1 MFIKFHDKKYPMEKF
16 DKRTRYEIY
25 KEEVENDENYT
36 MIVYPRVNLSE
47 KNNVFFLSG
56 IGNKNTV
63 TCNEMGYYAIN
74 KSDRYG
80 FNNDDK
86 IWDEKEIDILLL
98 GDSFAYGECVKR
110 EDNIP
115 SKIIEQNPNLKII
128 NLGMGGN
135 GPLIEYAT
143 FREFKPFLFKN
154 LIWIYY
160 EGNDLK
166 DLNNELVNSIL
177 IKYLEDY
184 QFTQNL
190 MLNHKSVEKKI
201 ENKTSNLVESYDQGL
216 FKDFKLLKF
225 LKLFRTRY
233 LLIPKKDELPYHKLE
248 DILTKV
254 NKDLSSDQNFY
265 LMYIPSHKNFIK
277 KNKNENYF
285 KLKSFLT
292 KESIIMIDLFEELKI
307 SEKDYKK
314 FTPFGAGEGH
324 FSKFGYQEIAKL
336 IFKKMYK

>member
-1 MFIKFHDKKYPMEKF
+1 
-16 DKRTRYEIY
+16 
-25 KEEVENDENYT
+25 
-36 MIVYPRVNLSE
+36 
-47 KNNVFFLSG
+47 
-56 IGNKNTV
+56 
-63 TCNEMGYYAIN
+63 
-74 KSDRYG
+74 
-80 FNNDDK
+80 
-86 IWDEKEIDILLL
+86 
-98 GDSFAYGECVKR
+98 
-110 EDNIP
+110 
-115 SKIIEQNPNLKII
+115 
-128 NLGMGGN
+128 
-135 GPLIEYAT
+135 
-143 FREFKPFLFKN
+143 
-154 LIWIYY
+154 IWIYY